1 MPRLSMPTRIC
12 LQLLLC
18 LGHYATHSLDQRRI
32 AIDAPRFQEMANFQH
47 QPVNLRI
54 STGQSTEPEAEPKR
68 AFYVDRSLATGHWIN
83 KSATAAVAHGVSIVP
98 WIAEKYVRASPSS
111 GSPTPACAARM
122 LRRTQA
128 SCAAT
133 LMP

>member
-1 MPRLSMPTRIC
+1 MPTRIC

-83 KSATAAVAHGVSIVP
+83 KVCNGGRRPWRIDRILNCGEVRSCQPVKRIAYPGVRGQNVA
-98 WIAEKYVRASPSS
+98 
-111 GSPTPACAARM
+111 
-122 LRRTQA
+122 
-128 SCAAT
+128 
-133 LMP
+133 